1 MGGINIMNERQ
12 NTFGL
17 FIEQPYL
24 RPYDRNSN
32 TYATTNNRDLA
43 TERLTHMS
51 DDHIEERLTY
61 YE

>member
-1 MGGINIMNERQ
+1 MNERQ

-24 RPYDRNSN
+24 RQYDRNSN